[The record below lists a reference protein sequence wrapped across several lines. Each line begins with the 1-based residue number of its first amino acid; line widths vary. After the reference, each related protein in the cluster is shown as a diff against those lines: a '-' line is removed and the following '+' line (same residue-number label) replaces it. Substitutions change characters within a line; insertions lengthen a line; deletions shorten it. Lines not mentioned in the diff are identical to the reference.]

1 MRIVGDSEALG
12 QTEERRMD
20 EREVKQII
28 QDTVNETVLKMKMAG
43 LMKDNRRSST
53 EKLEELLRSYPAFKR
68 IEDKEDTVK
77 LVRKVEE
84 AMQTIAGD
92 PYYDVIRLFYFEDRT
107 RESIALDYGC
117 TETTISR
124 NKTRLL
130 NKLKTILFS
139 DEVIF
144 ELFL

>member
-1 MRIVGDSEALG
+1 MEDIRD
-12 QTEERRMD
+12 
-20 EREVKQII
+20 II
-28 QDTVNETVLKMKMAG
+28 SDTVNETVAKMKMAG
-43 LMKDNRRSST
+43 LTKDNRKT
-53 EKLEELLRSYPAFKR
+53 AIEKLEELLRNYPTFKAV
-68 IEDKEDTVK
+68 EGKEVTSK
-77 LVRKVEE
+77 LVTKVDE
-84 AMQTIAGD
+84 AMKSIEGD
-92 PYYDVIRLFYFEDRT
+92 PSYDVIRMFYFEGQT

-130 NKLKTILFS
+130 NKLKAILFS

>member
-1 MRIVGDSEALG
+1 MEDIKD
-12 QTEERRMD
+12 
-20 EREVKQII
+20 II
-28 QDTVNETVLKMKMAG
+28 SDTVNETVAKMKMAG
-43 LMKDNRRSST
+43 LTKDNRKT
-53 EKLEELLRSYPAFKR
+53 AIEKLEELLRNYPTFKAV
-68 IEDKEDTVK
+68 EGKEVTSK
-77 LVRKVEE
+77 LVTKVDE
-84 AMQTIAGD
+84 AMKSIEGD
-92 PYYDVIRLFYFEDRT
+92 PYYDVIRLFYFEGQT

-130 NKLKTILFS
+130 NKLKAILFS

>member
-1 MRIVGDSEALG
+1 MNDA
-12 QTEERRMD
+12 
-20 EREVKQII
+20 EVRQII
-28 QDTVNETVLKMKMAG
+28 SDTVNETVLKMKMAG
-43 LMKDNRRSST
+43 LMKDNRKSAT
-53 EKLEELLRSYPAFKR
+53 EKLEELLRNYPTFKR
-68 IEDKEDTVK
+68 IDDKEYTVK
-77 LVRKVEE
+77 LVQKVDE
-84 AMQTIAGD
+84 AMQTIEGD
-92 PYYDVIRLFYFEDRT
+92 PYYDVIRLFYFEDQT

-130 NKLKTILFS
+130 NRLKTILFS

>member
-1 MRIVGDSEALG
+1 MEDIRD
-12 QTEERRMD
+12 
-20 EREVKQII
+20 II
-28 QDTVNETVLKMKMAG
+28 SDTVNETVAKMKMAG
-43 LMKDNRRSST
+43 LTKDNRKT
-53 EKLEELLRSYPAFKR
+53 AIEKLEELLRNYPTFKAV
-68 IEDKEDTVK
+68 EGKKVTSK
-77 LVRKVEE
+77 LVAKVDE
-84 AMQTIAGD
+84 AMKSIEGD
-92 PYYDVIRLFYFEDRT
+92 PYYDVIRMFYFEGQT

-130 NKLKTILFS
+130 NKLKAILFS

>member
-1 MRIVGDSEALG
+1 
-12 QTEERRMD
+12 MD
-20 EREVKQII
+20 DIEIRQVIS
-28 QDTVNETVLKMKMAG
+28 DTVNETVLKMKMAG
-43 LMKDNRRSST
+43 LMKDNRKSAT
-53 EKLEELLRSYPAFKR
+53 EKLEELLRNYPTFKK
-68 IEDKEDTVK
+68 INDKEYTVK
-77 LVRKVEE
+77 LVQKVDE

-92 PYYDVIRLFYFEDRT
+92 PYYDVIRLFYFEDQT

-139 DEVIF
+139 DDVIF